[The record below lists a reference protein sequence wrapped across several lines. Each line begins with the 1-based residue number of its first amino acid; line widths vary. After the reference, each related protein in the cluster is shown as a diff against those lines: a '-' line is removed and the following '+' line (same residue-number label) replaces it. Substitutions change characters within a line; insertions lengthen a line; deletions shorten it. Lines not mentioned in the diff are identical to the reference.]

1 MFTVDKSGYKKILL
15 NFYQQIAESKKIFE
29 QAAIS
34 LEKERIQNILYLG
47 IGASGLAG
55 DLLHDVLFDDLKKP
69 MDVVRSYFSPQFC
82 DEHTLVIASSYSGE
96 TEETLSATKMAF
108 ESGAQIVCVTSGGSL
123 KQFAEEKQLPLIEL
137 PSQFTSRQAFG
148 YLFFPVY
155 HLFGKLE
162 LIKNYDAELEDLIK
176 FVKDIGRRND
186 YPNTNGYVLSRELAN
201 TIQNKI
207 PIIYSTAPYLKS
219 VSLSWKNEIQ
229 QKAKSL
235 AFFNVIPEMNH
246 NEIIGWE
253 WDSPALK
260 NFIVI
265 FLENKDVHPRIF
277 KRIELTKQIIKSKGV
292 EVVDIYAEGNTVMEK
307 VFCLILLGDWVSY
320 YLALLYKK
328 DPSEIKHV
336 EFLKKEMAKLKE

>member
-15 NFYQQIAESKKIFE
+15 NFYRQIEESKAIFE
-29 QAAIS
+29 RASVA
-34 LEKERIQNILYLG
+34 LETDKIDNILYLG
-47 IGASGLAG
+47 IGASGLVG
-55 DLLHDVLFDDLKKP
+55 DLLHDVLFDELKKP
-69 MDVVRSYFSPQFC
+69 MDVVRSYFAPEFC
-82 DEHTLVIASSYSGE
+82 NERTLVIASSYSGN
-96 TEETLSATKMAF
+96 TEETLSATKLAI
-108 ESGAQIVCVTSGGSL
+108 EKGAQVVCVASGGAL
-123 KQFAEEKQLPLIEL
+123 EQLAKEKGLALIKLPGNY
-137 PSQFTSRQAFG
+137 TSRQALG

-155 HLFGKLE
+155 HLFGQSNL
-162 LIKNYDAELEDLIK
+162 LKNYDADLKDLIL
-176 FVKDIGRRND
+176 FVKKIGQRND
-186 YPNTNGYVLSRELAN
+186 YPHVRGYVLSRELAN

-253 WDSPALK
+253 MDSPLLK

-265 FLENKDVHPRIF
+265 FLENKDVHPRIL
-277 KRIELTKQIIKSKGV
+277 KRIELTKKIIKSKGV
-292 EVVDIYAEGNTVMEK
+292 EVVDIYADGNTVLEK

-328 DPSEIKHV
+328 DPTEIAHV
-336 EFLKKEMAKLKE
+336 DFLKEEMAKMEE

>member
-1 MFTVDKSGYKKILL
+1 MFTVDKSGYKKILI
-15 NFYQQIAESKKIFE
+15 NFYKQIEESKTIFE
-29 QAAIS
+29 QASIAIDTN
-34 LEKERIQNILYLG
+34 KIDNILYLG

-55 DLLHDVLFDDLKKP
+55 DLLHDVLFDELKKP
-69 MDVVRSYFSPQFC
+69 MDVVRSYFAPEFC
-82 DEHTLVIASSYSGE
+82 NEHTLVIASSYSGD
-96 TEETLSATKMAF
+96 TEETLSATKLAV
-108 ESGAQIVCVTSGGSL
+108 EKGAQVVCVTSGGALRELAKTKNLS
-123 KQFAEEKQLPLIEL
+123 LIEL
-137 PSQFTSRQAFG
+137 PGNFTSRQAFG

-155 HLFGKLE
+155 HLFGSLN
-162 LIKNYDAELEDLIK
+162 LLKNYDAELKDLIQ
-176 FVKDIGRRND
+176 FVKKIGERND
-186 YPNTNGYVLSRELAN
+186 YPHVRGYVLSRELAN

-253 WDSPALK
+253 MDSPLLK

-265 FLENKDVHPRIF
+265 FLENKDVHPRIL
-277 KRIELTKQIIKSKGV
+277 KRIELTKKIIKSKGV
-292 EVVDIYAEGNTVMEK
+292 EVVDIYADGSTVMEK

-328 DPSEIKHV
+328 DPSEIAHV
-336 EFLKKEMAKLKE
+336 DYLKEEMAKLQE

>member
-1 MFTVDKSGYKKILL
+1 MFTVDKSGYKKILI
-15 NFYQQIAESKKIFE
+15 NFYRQIEESKAIFE
-29 QAAIS
+29 QAKIAVDTSQID
-34 LEKERIQNILYLG
+34 NICYLG

-55 DLLHDVLFDDLKKP
+55 DLLHDVLFDELLKP
-69 MDVVRSYFSPQFC
+69 MDVVRSYFAPQFC
-82 DEHTLVIASSYSGE
+82 NERTLVIASSYSGD
-96 TEETLSATKMAF
+96 TEETISATKLAV
-108 ESGAQIVCVTSGGSL
+108 EKGAQVVCVTSGGALSEL
-123 KQFAEEKQLPLIEL
+123 ARSKNLPVLQLPKNY
-137 PSQFTSRQAFG
+137 TSRQAFG

-155 HLFGKLE
+155 HLLGHLKL
-162 LIKNYDAELEDLIK
+162 LRNYDAELKELIQ
-176 FVKDIGRRND
+176 FVKKIGERND
-186 YPNTNGYVLSRELAN
+186 YPHVRGYVLSRELAN
-201 TIQNKI
+201 TIHNKI

-253 WDSPALK
+253 MDSPLLK

-265 FLENKDVHPRIF
+265 FLENKDVHPRIL
-277 KRIELTKQIIKSKGV
+277 KRIELTKKIIKSKGV
-292 EVVDIYAEGNTVMEK
+292 EVVDIYADGTTVMEK

-328 DPSEIKHV
+328 DPSEIAHV
-336 EFLKKEMAKLKE
+336 DYLKEEMAKLKE